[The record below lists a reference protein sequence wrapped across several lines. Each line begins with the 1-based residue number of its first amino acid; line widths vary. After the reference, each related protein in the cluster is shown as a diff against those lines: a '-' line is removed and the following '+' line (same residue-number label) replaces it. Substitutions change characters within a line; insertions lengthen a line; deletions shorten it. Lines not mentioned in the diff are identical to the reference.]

1 MWQRLIQESAVT
13 YVVQEVR
20 VDADLLLLGINSS
33 LSSRKAENFALCAEE
48 LTNSSEKSSKIK
60 FFQDEFSP
68 LFQFQLH
75 M

>member
-33 LSSRKAENFALCAEE
+33 LSSRKAENFALCAE
-48 LTNSSEKSSKIK
+48 
-60 FFQDEFSP
+60 
-68 LFQFQLH
+68 
-75 M
+75 